1 MKIEDIEKAISELVP
16 ADLDRLRRWFEELD
30 AHLLDQRIERDVGSG
45 KLDKIL
51 ADVEANHKAGRRQ
64 ELR

>member
-1 MKIEDIEKAISELVP
+1 MKIEDIEKAISELAP

-30 AHLLDQRIERDVGSG
+30 AHRLDQRIERDIASG

-64 ELR
+64 DL

>member
-1 MKIEDIEKAISELVP
+1 MKIEDIEKAISELAP

-30 AHLLDQRIERDVGSG
+30 AQLLDQRIERDVASG

-51 ADVEANHKAGRRQ
+51 AEVEANHKAGRRRD
-64 ELR
+64 L

>member
-1 MKIEDIEKAISELVP
+1 MKIEDIEKAISELAP
-16 ADLDRLRRWFEELD
+16 HDLDRLRRWFEELD
-30 AHLLDQRIERDVGSG
+30 AHLLDERIERDVASG

-64 ELR
+64 DL